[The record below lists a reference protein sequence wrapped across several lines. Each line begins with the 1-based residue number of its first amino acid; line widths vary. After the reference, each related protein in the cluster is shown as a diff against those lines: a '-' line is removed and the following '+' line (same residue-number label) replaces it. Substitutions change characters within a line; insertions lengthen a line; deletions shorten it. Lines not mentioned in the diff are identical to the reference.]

1 MILNAAR
8 GADDAAS
15 ETTMKFGDLFSG
27 VTLTIPLLLQ
37 QFVLML
43 AAVASMLPLVGV
55 ALIVGFATG
64 FSDSLGNMI
73 VMLIMLLAYIP
84 LGYVTLRLF
93 WAGLLLLEYHDA
105 GVGIGKSCCLS
116 WKLSKGN
123 VVGTGVLYFLLS
135 TLNAVAYLA
144 FGVGLIVTIP
154 LSAVVTVV
162 AFKGLAGLQE
172 REYRS
177 AGCLVCV

>member
-1 MILNAAR
+1 MVHMSEADRLAATDANLSLETAFRSGWKLYARHWCTLTGATLFVILVASVFGLTTVAGAGGLGPLVIPGGLCFLAGIFMILNAAR

-84 LGYVTLRLF
+84 
-93 WAGLLLLEYHDA
+93 H
-105 GVGIGKSCCLS
+105 
-116 WKLSKGN
+116 
-123 VVGTGVLYFLLS
+123 
-135 TLNAVAYLA
+135 
-144 FGVGLIVTIP
+144 
-154 LSAVVTVV
+154 
-162 AFKGLAGLQE
+162 
-172 REYRS
+172 
-177 AGCLVCV
+177 